1 MVPFHL
7 PHSTDLFS
15 VLMKE
20 VSTLE
25 TRRSFCLI
33 AAKRIFLRQKHTTKV
48 MSRQQ
53 CCCLEGKRWFLILLI
68 DRCQSPQVQPWV
80 LLNLKYRRFQ
90 DPLLRWVYGA
100 WGTIVQLF
108 DGRCCSYHIWTF
120 FVLYNRITRRK
131 ALDCHHDCSWIFCIF
146 LITTKCSFLLV
157 FYILIVN
164 SFICLTWLCL
174 SNPDRLLQINQQFPL

>member
-1 MVPFHL
+1 MEWLRSKVSSWTQKLELCNNSTERFYRNSHVIKGVVTQTKQVGVLALCRLCTMVPFHL

-20 VSTLE
+20 VSSLE

-53 CCCLEGKRWFLILLI
+53 CCCLEGKRWLLILLI
-68 DRCQSPQVQPWV
+68 DRCQSPLAQPWV

-90 DPLLRWVYGA
+90 DPLLR
-100 WGTIVQLF
+100 
-108 DGRCCSYHIWTF
+108 
-120 FVLYNRITRRK
+120 
-131 ALDCHHDCSWIFCIF
+131 
-146 LITTKCSFLLV
+146 
-157 FYILIVN
+157 
-164 SFICLTWLCL
+164 
-174 SNPDRLLQINQQFPL
+174 